1 MWPFDNS
8 KKSTVAETPDSD
20 PRDENN
26 EEIVEV
32 EKTRSKRY
40 TEHTAIA
47 EFSDGTEEE
56 YVFDTMKKDDG
67 CIVLGDYV
75 DVVENESVLGPGVL
89 HTEQDF
95 VTEKNLTIP
104 FSNLKTFETV
114 NREEKEIEYTV
125 TVEKPA
131 SEVDG

>member
-8 KKSTVAETPDSD
+8 EDETVVEISDSD
-20 PRDENN
+20 VADE
-26 EEIVEV
+26 ETIEV
-32 EKTRSKRY
+32 EEAESRRY

-47 EFSDGTEEE
+47 RFVDGTAEE
-56 YVFDTMKKDDG
+56 YVFDTMKRDDN

-75 DVVENESVLGPGVL
+75 DVVENEYNLGPGGGYTA
-89 HTEQDF
+89 HDF

-104 FSNLKTFETV
+104 FSNLKTFVTV
-114 NREEKEIEYTV
+114 DREEKEMEYTV

-131 SEVDG
+131 SEVEE